1 MPPTR
6 RRPQDFTG
14 KEADRLA
21 KERDEAAARD
31 ANELTMVQ
39 AAEREVKAEVVDYVA
54 PPKAPEPEGPVQVR
68 QPHRTVRINTD
79 LQQVSY
85 GAGTSYDFEAGRSY
99 KLPADFADHLDKQ
112 GFVWH

>member
-1 MPPTR
+1 MPTTR

-21 KERDEAAARD
+21 KERDEAAVRAAD
-31 ANELTMVQ
+31 ELTMVQ
-39 AAEREVKAEVVDYVA
+39 SAEREANSEVVDYAA
-54 PPKAPEPEGPVQVR
+54 PPAAPQPQDSVQVR

-79 LQQVSY
+79 LQQVAY
-85 GAGTSYDFEAGRSY
+85 GKGTSYDFEAGRTY
-99 KLPADFADHLDKQ
+99 KLPTDFADHLDSK